1 MPSRKKVVSKSK
13 VAKLSPERLAIKN
26 ALVTKFK
33 SNASE
38 YEKLIFE
45 MCCRLALE
53 YEESTEEIY
62 GKYAYEK
69 VGELLTSED
78 TNTIL
83 NDIKK
88 NVLNWDSCV
97 YKDFHQ
103 RQLSD
108 NAQLA
113 EGVRVEKGEFPCRNK
128 DCQSKECYY
137 YQSQDRS
144 SDEGMSTY
152 VVCTKCGT
160 RYRFN

>member
-1 MPSRKKVVSKSK
+1 MPSKKKSVSKRS
-13 VAKLSPERLAIKN
+13 VAKLSPERLATKN
-26 ALVTKFK
+26 ALITKFK
-33 SNASE
+33 SNAPE

-45 MCCRLALE
+45 MCCRLALK
-53 YEESTEEIY
+53 YEESAEEIY

-78 TNTIL
+78 TKSIL
-83 NDIKK
+83 DDLKK
-88 NVLNWDSCV
+88 NVLDWESCV
-97 YKDFHQ
+97 YKDFRE
-103 RQLSD
+103 RQISY
-108 NAQLA
+108 NAQIA

-128 DCQSKECYY
+128 DCKSRECYY

-152 VVCTKCGT
+152 GVCTKCGT